1 MIDLHFPPT
10 TLVGKPV
17 PKNAF
22 YKHLDVNTRIKQHFV
37 DDIASIHWLYKL
49 APSTLNAA
57 DGIQVHE
64 IVLFLVTLKALDC
77 PNDVFRFID
86 EQMPRHVLFI
96 LEYEA
101 QCKLLLN
108 YKEWREGATGSF
120 QIVKTFST
128 EWIPPEQLQLT
139 LSGQNMDALYESMAG
154 EVSGFGTS
162 NAEETRHLIA
172 LQEELSR
179 KQKLL
184 EALQKRIR
192 AEKQFARQVEMNS
205 ETRTLKRDIARLKA
219 ELNQ

>member
-10 TLVGKPV
+10 TKVGKSV
-17 PKNAF
+17 PKSAF
-22 YKHLDVNTRIKQHFV
+22 YKHLDVNARIKQRFV
-37 DDIASIHWLYKL
+37 EDVAGILWLYKL
-49 APSTLNAA
+49 APSTLNVA
-57 DGIQVHE
+57 DGKLVHE

-77 PNDVFRFID
+77 PNDVFHFID

-120 QIVKTFST
+120 QIVKTFTS
-128 EWIPPEQLQLT
+128 EWLPSEQLQLT
-139 LSGQNMDALYESMAG
+139 LSGQNMDVLYESMAG

-172 LQEELSR
+172 LQEEVTR
-179 KQKLL
+179 KQKLV

-205 ETRTLKRDIARLKA
+205 EARTLKRDIARLKA
-219 ELNQ
+219 ELNR